1 MMMFDCWLSS
11 GLRQSGQRGEE
22 TVGDG
27 AGDTSHQTGGGD
39 SHALL
44 GMSLNTEE
52 KTPLALHSETETEAV
67 T

>member
-1 MMMFDCWLSS
+1 MFDYWWSS

-22 TVGDG
+22 TLGDG
-27 AGDTSHQTGGGD
+27 TGEPPHRPGGGD
-39 SHALL
+39 SPASLR
-44 GMSLNTEE
+44 MSLGTEE